1 MERLGVSLPTIE
13 ILVTGRLSSHLTLRV
28 EQRLAS
34 LLTIVRLGR
43 EESLFS
49 QLTLAV
55 KLIKGTSLSIIRQ
68 GKKFLL

>member
-1 MERLGVSLPTIE
+1 MFTVDLLGRE
-13 ILVTGRLSSHLTLRV
+13 RLSSHLTLRV
-28 EQRLAS
+28 EQRRAS

-43 EESLFS
+43 EESFFS